1 MTLEGKVAA
10 ILNERELVVNLGSE
24 VGVVEGMKFKVVEPS
39 RQILDPDTGETL
51 GTFEREKVRV
61 RILEVN
67 PKYSVGSTYETYKVT
82 VGGGGIPDFSYF
94 FGRSREVTR
103 IRTLRPDGGLYLEP
117 MDETK
122 SFVKI
127 GDPVVLVEDGL

>member
-1 MTLEGKVAA
+1 MTLKGKVAA

-24 VGVVEGMKFKVVEPS
+24 SGVEEGMKFRVMSPE
-39 RQILDPDTGETL
+39 RQIMDPDSREPL
-51 GTFEREKVRV
+51 GVFTREKIRV
-61 RILEVN
+61 RIITVHS
-67 PKYSVGSTYETYKVT
+67 KYSVGSTYETHRVN
-82 VGGGGIPDFSYF
+82 VGGGGMPDFSHL

-103 IRTLRPDGGLYLEP
+103 IRTLRADNTVFLEP